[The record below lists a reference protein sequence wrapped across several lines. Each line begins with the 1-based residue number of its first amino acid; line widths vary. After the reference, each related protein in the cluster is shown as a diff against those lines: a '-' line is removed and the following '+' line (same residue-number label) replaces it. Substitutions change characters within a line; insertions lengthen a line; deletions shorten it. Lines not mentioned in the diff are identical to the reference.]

1 MTAFLVQQW
10 GGVIFYN
17 PSTSHN
23 SSHVDIVMEDVMV
36 IVVRQLKLLMGFR
49 EDEVC
54 VLITREKHVP
64 TK

>member
-17 PSTSHN
+17 PSTPHN
-23 SSHVDIVMEDVMV
+23 SSHVDVVMEDVMV
-36 IVVRQLKLLMGFR
+36 IVVKQLKLLMGFL

-54 VLITREKHVP
+54 VLISREKHVI